1 MSVLPRLS
9 NKGQMPAV
17 LAPLVVRSRFS
28 VLARNLCEEVL
39 FFLLLL
45 LPTLANQ
52 SINHLLLV
60 HKETHISSLSDKY
73 QQGTQ
78 VA

>member
-1 MSVLPRLS
+1 MRERSACLTNDWWAQLMSVLPRLS
-9 NKGQMPAV
+9 NKGEISQMPAV

-45 LPTLANQ
+45 LP
-52 SINHLLLV
+52 S
-60 HKETHISSLSDKY
+60 
-73 QQGTQ
+73 
-78 VA
+78 